1 MADNY
6 ELIAAKDLPA
16 TDAAEVD
23 VICVENGE
31 LKRKPGTSISGGYV
45 IHLDTSMITSASESQ
60 VVFTCNDSYDE
71 IAKIVHNGGC
81 VWLDGTNVA
90 SMSNGNYIR
99 VVAQNIYYD
108 YTESQFNVLA
118 NINGMTG
125 QVVFPNGTWTP
136 PSA

>member
-1 MADNY
+1 MAENY
-6 ELIAAKDLPA
+6 ELIAAKDLPT
-16 TDAAEVD
+16 TDAAEID

-45 IHLDTSMITSASESQ
+45 IHLDTSMITSASEIQ

-71 IAKIVHNGGC
+71 LAKVVYNGGC

-90 SMSNGNYIR
+90 SMSMGNYVR
-99 VVAQNIYYD
+99 VVAQSVYYN
-108 YTESQFNVLA
+108 YELSEFGVEA
-118 NINGMTG
+118 NISGMSG
-125 QVVFPNGTWTP
+125 LVRFPNGTWTP